1 MCCNWGS
8 TSDSVIGVPD
18 RYTTSVHRPGC
29 STSRTANSFSDSRSW
44 SIVSRSSTASAAV
57 TSALYVSGM
66 LAPSRA
72 ASVLA
77 RSSPSTRIA
86 STARSSSH
94 DLTAAASF
102 RSRATASTRG
112 TDWPRSALTTTYRR
126 ARAESPTV
134 AL

>member
-1 MCCNWGS
+1 VLV
-8 TSDSVIGVPD
+8 DDLDPHVLQL
-18 RYTTSVHRPGC
+18 RQH
-29 STSRTANSFSDSRSW
+29 
-44 SIVSRSSTASAAV
+44 
-57 TSALYVSGM
+57 VSGM

-72 ASVLA
+72 ASTLA

-102 RSRATASTRG
+102 RSSAAASTRG
-112 TDWPRSALTTTYRR
+112 TDWPRSALTTTYSR